1 LSRNGLGYNK
11 SGAEL
16 AEAFKGIP
24 ASVTSLDLS
33 RNGLQKLSVEEIN
46 KLSDSFAKVQTIA
59 LSVKEINAMT
69 KEQRVAL
76 KSVFLNI
83 QNVVLLDDEGNALG
97 GDDPK
102 ARHYF
107 ASKLGLTKDAPTL
120 KAITAFFVKHDDK
133 LSKDIPILPEE
144 LKKFTGK
151 F

>member
-1 LSRNGLGYNK
+1 MSWNDLCEK

-33 RNGLQKLSVEEIN
+33 GNSLQKLSVEEIN
-46 KLSDSFAKVQTIA
+46 KLSDSFAKVQTII
-59 LSVKEINAMT
+59 LSMNEINAMT
-69 KEQRVAL
+69 KEQRIAL
-76 KSVFLNI
+76 KSVFPNI
-83 QNVVLLDDEGNALG
+83 QDVILLDDMGNALG

-107 ASKLGLTKDAPTL
+107 ASKSGLTKDPSTL
-120 KAITAFFVKHDDK
+120 KAITAFFVKKDDK
-133 LSKDIPILPEE
+133 LSKDTSLLPEE
-144 LKKFTGK
+144 LRKFTDK